1 MRVGRDP
8 NFCALKLVGFLS
20 QKCCVWMSIPGA
32 SGGVSSWPV
41 TKFGRVR
48 KNRTVLKNP
57 ESEKKVLNRRVIW
70 YLTLI
75 PEKNSQR
82 TML

>member
-1 MRVGRDP
+1 
-8 NFCALKLVGFLS
+8 
-20 QKCCVWMSIPGA
+20 MSMLGA

-48 KNRTVLKNP
+48 KNRTVLNNP
-57 ESEKKVLNRRVIW
+57 ESEKKVLNTRVIW

-75 PEKNSQR
+75 PEKNNQR
-82 TML
+82 AMLYGPMEVRYTTGYLNTKYNKR